1 MFKKLR
7 AQKIKAKLHLTL
19 WTLSIR
25 KPLKVSS
32 FLIEV
37 KRSNLKREKRFP
49 VIALCLFADHK
60 QIQRADRF

>member
-25 KPLKVSS
+25 KPLKMSS

-37 KRSNLKREKRFP
+37 KRSYINREKRLP
-49 VIALCLFADHK
+49 VITLRLFAGH
-60 QIQRADRF
+60 QQV

>member
-25 KPLKVSS
+25 KPLKVSN

-37 KRSNLKREKRFP
+37 KRSDFKREK
-49 VIALCLFADHK
+49 
-60 QIQRADRF
+60 